1 MRNLLS
7 PKIHPLLASKV
18 DEAEEELDR
27 FKESLK
33 SFKPKQSVLEIGL
46 IKTMDQER
54 LDRFQSILNFQ
65 NEKYQEKVQR
75 KEYAVDLRKAFDLEQ
90 RIHDAQVIKM
100 KALEI
105 ENDKKLKQSKLS
117 EP

>member
-33 SFKPKQSVLEIGL
+33 SFKPKQSV

-100 KALEI
+100 KTLEI

>member
-1 MRNLLS
+1 
-7 PKIHPLLASKV
+7 
-18 DEAEEELDR
+18 
-27 FKESLK
+27 
-33 SFKPKQSVLEIGL
+33 
-46 IKTMDQER
+46 MDQER

-100 KALEI
+100 KTLEI